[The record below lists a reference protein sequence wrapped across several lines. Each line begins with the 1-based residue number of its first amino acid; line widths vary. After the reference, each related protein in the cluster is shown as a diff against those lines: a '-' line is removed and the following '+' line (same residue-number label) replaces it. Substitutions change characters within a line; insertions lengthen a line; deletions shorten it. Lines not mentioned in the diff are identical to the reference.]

1 MSFLIEIW
9 FNSFSDM
16 FKKTMI
22 RDFYNNIFTQH
33 YSPNRSRVKETARGR
48 QTEKLMSKV
57 IFFICK
63 RAQTME
69 VEPCNDAEVK
79 SLNTFKNIVTSYLK
93 SPNSLKVCFLILRFG

>member
-48 QTEKLMSKV
+48 QTKKLMSKV

-63 RAQTME
+63 RAKTK
-69 VEPCNDAEVK
+69 PCNDAEVK
-79 SLNTFKNIVTSYLK
+79 SLNTFKNIVTNYLK
-93 SPNSLKVCFLILRFG
+93 SPNRLKVCFLILRFG